1 MQKKSCICAIIRHF
15 CSDWAVTNPNSV
27 NPPRTICGLVHYR
40 LMCLFQLCYRILY
53 RPIRALSKIL
63 ALNIFAIAEMALGH
77 SRSSAMALFYWSFTA
92 SYYNFIAFSICYARR
107 CMTYQFMRSLLRY
120 MNSLIIRLKAVSLS
134 LSRKCKTWSTYE
146 NDFLPILMSNFTVL
160 SLIQWQSGM
169 V

>member
-15 CSDWAVTNPNSV
+15 CRDWAVTNPNSV

-92 SYYNFIAFSICYARR
+92 SYYNFIAFSISYARR

-134 LSRKCKTWSTYE
+134 LFPGNVKHGQHMRVIFCQSWCQ
-146 NDFLPILMSNFTVL
+146 ILL
-160 SLIQWQSGM
+160 CYL
-169 V
+169 